1 MTGTLYTEH
10 YKRSTFVIKFAY
22 PLSKYDKINTIYF
35 SALLIILDNLDISTG
50 KQSKRLFVSKAF
62 YMQRRIVFST
72 AFRYHALFI
81 RNHFSLISQLGKDL
95 KLETI
100 IL

>member
-62 YMQRRIVFST
+62 YMYATENSILYSFP
-72 AFRYHALFI
+72 
-81 RNHFSLISQLGKDL
+81 ISC
-95 KLETI
+95 I
-100 IL
+100 IY